1 LEARIMDRGRPER
14 TTLFEDSQTLVDWE
28 DETGVNIGSKIQ
40 LIPPTAPILGPRLSD
55 LTGGDGDYI
64 KLTITPIDVED
75 ITAGK
80 MNTGQSKWILTFT
93 DTSTIEIDMSATDLV
108 VWANAQGMQNT
119 TSGYIDMTTIFDM
132 TPYVGK
138 TIDSVNYSTTFDW
151 TSAGLVPIRNLD
163 FTIAGLQLY
172 LSSANLGTI
181 LRMQNGNGGSIGPGL
196 GIVVHNGD
204 FLKIVFDLTDI
215 PLVETSINIP
225 IDATTIKEV
234 ATPTQLA
241 EQSNPFEDPIILDN
255 TSLQA
260 YIGWTVTAAVANV
273 YPSGYGPNTMTHPS
287 YLHFDM
293 IFPGHFS
300 SAASNLDDLYD
311 SRPVVN
317 DQPVNLKIWD
327 NTVYLGVYFQFSPT
341 DTPGSPGLPLAYT
354 QPLVIRNRSRMS
366 LLVSSPVSPVG
377 YYATPNVWREFS
389 HDGKLWVFID
399 GSLPDELNAMLVTG
413 QTWQSLGG
421 IPRDLL
427 QLEESVFR
435 GVFSYAW
442 GKQFSGVVWEFV
454 RFGLQLPTEENSYPS
469 VPAIQATF
477 MARE

>member
-28 DETGVNIGSKIQ
+28 DEAGVNIGSKIQ
-40 LIPPTAPILGPRLSD
+40 LTPPTAPILGPRLSD
-55 LTGGDGDYI
+55 LTGGDGD
-64 KLTITPIDVED
+64 TITLTLDASSLAD
-75 ITAGK
+75 ITGEII
-80 MNTGQSKWILTFT
+80 NTGFSIWVITFT
-93 DTSTIEIDMSATDLV
+93 DASTLTINLNNTLFEHYITEQGGTGAASGSFILNLSDL
-108 VWANAQGMQNT
+108 
-119 TSGYIDMTTIFDM
+119 
-132 TPYVGK
+132 TPFVGK
-138 TIDSVNYSTTFDW
+138 KIDSVAFNTTGTWTAAGPNGNKPFD
-151 TSAGLVPIRNLD
+151 
-163 FTIAGLQLY
+163 Y
-172 LSSANLGTI
+172 LSSTFQLWIAASNLDSSLHLEVGDSGT
-181 LRMQNGNGGSIGPGL
+181 LGPGI
-196 GIVVHNGD
+196 GRVVALDETLRLEWD
-204 FLKIVFDLTDI
+204 FVSSTPAPATVSL
-215 PLVETSINIP
+215 P
-225 IDATTIKEV
+225 IDATTIKGV

-241 EQSNPFEDPIILDN
+241 EQSNPLEDPIILDN

-273 YPSGYGPNTMTHPS
+273 DPAGYSPSTMTYPS
-287 YLHFDM
+287 YLHFVM

-300 SAASNLDDLYD
+300 SAASNLDNLYET
-311 SRPVVN
+311 RPLVS

-341 DTPGSPGLPLAYT
+341 DIPGSDGLPLAYT
-354 QPLVIRNRSRMS
+354 EPLVIRNRSRMS

-377 YYATPNVWREFS
+377 YYATPYVWREFS

-413 QTWQSLGG
+413 QTWQSAGG

-427 QLEESVFR
+427 QVEESVFR

-454 RFGLQLPTEENSYPS
+454 RFGLEIPTEENTFSS